1 MEKEKICM
9 ILHLAKGDDVMAPRK
24 HFNEELKDL
33 KNMVLNMGELAEKS
47 VISAMKSMMERNK
60 ELAKKVIEG
69 DEEIGQYNADIEMK
83 CYELLALQNP
93 VAVDLRTISSSNR
106 IGVELERIGDYAE
119 DIADVVVDT
128 AHKPLIEVAEDLN
141 RMAELSRKMIK
152 ISLQAF
158 ECDDAYTVFKLAFD
172 LAKYDDDV
180 DNMYI
185 QIFQELVTYLK
196 QEKHGFFTCLN
207 MLLVA
212 RYLERI
218 GDHAC
223 NIGERAVYMIT
234 GERMKIT

>member
-9 ILHLAKGDDVMAPRK
+9 ILHLAKGDDDMAPRK
-24 HFNEELKDL
+24 HFHEELKDL
-33 KNMVLNMGELAEKS
+33 KDMVRDMGELAEKA
-47 VISAMKSMMERNK
+47 VTKAMQSMMERDK
-60 ELAKKVIEG
+60 ELARKVIEG
-69 DEEIGQYNADIEMK
+69 DEEIGQYNADIETK
-83 CYELLALQNP
+83 CFELLALQSP
-93 VAVDLRTISSSNR
+93 VAVDLRTISSCHR
-106 IGVELERIGDYAE
+106 ISIELERIGDYAE
-119 DIADVVVDT
+119 NIAEVVVDT
-128 AHKPLIEVAEDLN
+128 AHKPLIGVAEDIN
-141 RMAELSRKMIK
+141 RMAEISRKMIK
-152 ISLQAF
+152 ISLKAF
-158 ECDDAYTVFKLAFD
+158 SCEEAYTVFKLAFE

-185 QIFQELVTYLK
+185 QTFQEIVTYLK

-218 GDHAC
+218 SDHAC